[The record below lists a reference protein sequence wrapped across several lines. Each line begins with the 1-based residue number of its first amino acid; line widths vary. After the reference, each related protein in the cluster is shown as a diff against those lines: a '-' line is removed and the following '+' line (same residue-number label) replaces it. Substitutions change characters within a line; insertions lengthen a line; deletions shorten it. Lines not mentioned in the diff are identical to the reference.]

1 MELIEMM
8 FLAVLSVLFTF
19 GIQCI
24 CTSLHAVQTD
34 LKLIRASVQVLEPI
48 NYDSSDSSDSS
59 EDDGEDDGVDG
70 ADGADGVDGADG
82 ADGVDGVDGVDG
94 ADGADGAAAG
104 TTTA

>member
-48 NYDSSDSSDSS
+48 NYDSSDSSDSGDSS
-59 EDDGEDDGVDG
+59 ED
-70 ADGADGVDGADG
+70 DGADG

>member
-48 NYDSSDSSDSS
+48 NYDSGDSSDSS
-59 EDDGEDDGVDG
+59 EDDGEDGEDDGADGSVDG
-70 ADGADGVDGADG
+70 ADGE
-82 ADGVDGVDGVDG
+82 
-94 ADGADGAAAG
+94 AAG

>member
-1 MELIEMM
+1 MM

-19 GIQCI
+19 GIQSI

-48 NYDSSDSSDSS
+48 NYDSSDSSDSGDSS
-59 EDDGEDDGVDG
+59 EDDGADGADGADGEDDGVDG
-70 ADGADGVDGADG
+70 E
-82 ADGVDGVDGVDG
+82 
-94 ADGADGAAAG
+94 AAG